1 MSTPR
6 IRLTSF
12 LHQSTWASTLL
23 GEARGGRPEAYRG
36 LGGNSHRFGSMRRDG
51 IAVLLICSICLFGPA
66 YAVAQA
72 GSCACATPSWTSEV
86 IGGVSWAHKIWHYLV
101 DSNRAGVVFL
111 DKERLLVYDVMVT
124 EGLSS
129 RQSPEIS
136 SPYKLRVSIFDIVSG
151 RKTASLEWR
160 TRAHCSSVHATSA
173 GMLVQTGEILRL
185 YSKDL
190 VMLQEATLPNP
201 DEDEPVVITSSVTGK
216 TIFANRINQRF
227 SRFDVLDGGTLKPV
241 KAWTES
247 PPLRHLSL
255 YSISDTGIAATDF
268 YHERILYTDFG
279 TGKWKVVADNPKSF
293 WVNLPTCDGHHASKE
308 LQTAVLYD
316 DEWRTHFSGGIWK
329 ETLAWGR
336 DLCRSEWEGDRC
348 LPRKTGKRFLGHG
361 QGFPSHSNARAGLR
375 SDA

>member
-185 YSKDL
+185 YSRDL
-190 VMLQEATLPNP
+190 LKLKEATLPNP
-201 DEDEPVVITSSVTGK
+201 NGDEPVVMITSSATGR
-216 TIFANRINQRF
+216 TILANRINRGS
-227 SRFDVLDGGTLKPV
+227 SRLDVLDGSTLELRQ
-241 KAWTES
+241 AWTQS
-247 PPLRHLSL
+247 PPLRHL
-255 YSISDTGIAATDF
+255 YSISDTGLRQQISIKNA
-268 YHERILYTDFG
+268 YY
-279 TGKWKVVADNPKSF
+279 
-293 WVNLPTCDGHHASKE
+293 
-308 LQTAVLYD
+308 LQTSAPTTGRLL
-316 DEWRTHFSGGIWK
+316 
-329 ETLAWGR
+329 LANQR
-336 DLCRSEWEGDRC
+336 
-348 LPRKTGKRFLGHG
+348 
-361 QGFPSHSNARAGLR
+361 
-375 SDA
+375 